1 MYVCICN
8 ALTDKQVIS
17 AIARGCAKPSEIYS
31 NYETAPRCGKCAI
44 KMNELI
50 ARQNPTHGGA
60 LAAFSGLATD
70 LLLQEIFQADFL
82 D

>member
-50 ARQNPTHGGA
+50 ARQNSSPT
-60 LAAFSGLATD
+60 AAR
-70 LLLQEIFQADFL
+70 
-82 D
+82 